1 MPLSDIWRT
10 SNAILF
16 SVNAVVDRSTTAADW
31 VDVLE
36 TGWTEPRFTGLTRT
50 KKTKFITLYPV
61 FRSKGPWAAQ
71 QCANRLVWRT
81 RASPRHLIQGT

>member
-16 SVNAVVDRSTTAADW
+16 SVNAVVDRSTTATDW

-36 TGWTEPRFTGLTRT
+36 TGWTEPHLTGLE
-50 KKTKFITLYPV
+50 
-61 FRSKGPWAAQ
+61 
-71 QCANRLVWRT
+71 RT
-81 RASPRHLIQGT
+81 RRTNSNTLPI